1 MRPYGAIMIFDWAVV
16 PLQLLLVGIAFVL
29 CCLIGLERQFQ
40 HKAAGIRTHALVGV
54 GSCVFTL
61 ISVEGFIYLAEYHV
75 TRDPSRIAAQAS
87 GLRSSARATAKTVQG
102 RPRFVKMRCR
112 RQKPARLP

>member
-75 TRDPSRIAAQAS
+75 TRDPSRIAAQI
-87 GLRSSARATAKTVQG
+87 G
-102 RPRFVKMRCR
+102 RLLLLIVR
-112 RQKPARLP
+112 